1 MQLRKIK
8 PVIAE
13 FILVLNSVQL
23 EKKQI
28 DEEFAFNGFLC

>member
-13 FILVLNSVQL
+13 FLLVLNNVQL

-28 DEEFAFNGFLC
+28 DEEIAFNDFLC